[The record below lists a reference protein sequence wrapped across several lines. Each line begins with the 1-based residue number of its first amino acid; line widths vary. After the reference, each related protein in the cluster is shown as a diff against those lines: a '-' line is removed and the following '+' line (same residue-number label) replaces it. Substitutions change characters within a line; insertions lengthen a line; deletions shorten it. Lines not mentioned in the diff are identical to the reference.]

1 MSSAYVKRLFH
12 SLGSFI
18 TFAYFTLFSDLPK
31 LEQQDKIN
39 FFHIGANNDNQEQNI
54 NQILLESVGQGNIR
68 MPPVFFFFS
77 DFTLCVFIRSEKYQH
92 ISY

>member
-1 MSSAYVKRLFH
+1 MSSARNKGFFH

-54 NQILLESVGQGNIR
+54 NQILLESLGQGNIG
-68 MPPVFFFFS
+68 MPQVFLFLTTS
-77 DFTLCVFIRSEKYQH
+77 CVCL
-92 ISY
+92 